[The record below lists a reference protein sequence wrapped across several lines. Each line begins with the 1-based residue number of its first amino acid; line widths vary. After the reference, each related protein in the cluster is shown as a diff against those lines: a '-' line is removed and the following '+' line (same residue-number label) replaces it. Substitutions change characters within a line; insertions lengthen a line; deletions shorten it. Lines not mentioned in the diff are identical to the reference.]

1 MYPHPPGE
9 PLRVDCVMEFGF
21 DGPENANV
29 YVIVI
34 RAERVSADV
43 YSARLR
49 SRYTKANSIQTSPAG
64 FRPVL
69 IQEFYRGTG
78 FRYEPSRLARDD
90 AGWGEPKLP
99 ELIRRQCALQPRL
112 PCRR

>member
-1 MYPHPPGE
+1 
-9 PLRVDCVMEFGF
+9 
-21 DGPENANV
+21 
-29 YVIVI
+29 VIVI

-69 IQEFYRGTG
+69 IQEFYRVTG
-78 FRYEPSRLARDD
+78 FGMNQAVLHAMTPDGVNQSSPS
-90 AGWGEPKLP
+90 
-99 ELIRRQCALQPRL
+99 
-112 PCRR
+112 